1 MLIFRHSSTYGVDWD
16 GPLPAVDDNTDA
28 VVVPQTNS
36 PLLPTKLAEL
46 RALYDPL
53 SCSDNFGV
61 ISTSMFFKTIYNFLY
76 VIKVR
81 FGHFNTF
88 KGSNR

>member
-1 MLIFRHSSTYGVDWD
+1 MVWIGMDLH
-16 GPLPAVDDNTDA
+16 LNTDA

-53 SCSDNFGV
+53 SWSDNFGV
-61 ISTSMFFKTIYNFLY
+61 NLY
-76 VIKVR
+76 FDVLQFVQNNI
-81 FGHFNTF
+81 
-88 KGSNR
+88 

>member
-1 MLIFRHSSTYGVDWD
+1 VDWD
-16 GPLPAVDDNTDA
+16 GPSPAVDDNTDA

-36 PLLPTKLAEL
+36 PLLPTKLAKL

-61 ISTSMFFKTIYNFLY
+61 NLY
-76 VIKVR
+76 FDVLQFAQNNI
-81 FGHFNTF
+81 
-88 KGSNR
+88 

>member
-1 MLIFRHSSTYGVDWD
+1 VNWD
-16 GPLPAVDDNTDA
+16 GPSPVDDDNTDA

-61 ISTSMFFKTIYNFLY
+61 NLY
-76 VIKVR
+76 FDVLQFVQNNI
-81 FGHFNTF
+81 
-88 KGSNR
+88 